1 MRINRIIFMVSE
13 IFFLMPVL
21 LFVSCAHPL
30 YEAREF
36 PNKTVSKT
44 FETDA
49 NQAYSAIRWALK
61 TSGYAIINENLEEGI
76 VTSGWLPTKADSH
89 YLEPFGHPDYGV
101 NGAYYRLEVKII
113 PEDVGSKTRVEIV
126 SRVRSM
132 MAQLKSSEIEEKKI
146 LNMVSDYLRKPDI
159 HLTNIGLE
167 E

>member
-1 MRINRIIFMVSE
+1 MKTNQAILKVSG
-13 IFFLMPVL
+13 FCFLIPVL
-21 LFVSCAHPL
+21 LLFSCAHSM

-36 PNKTVSKT
+36 ANQTVSKT

-49 NQAYSAIRWALK
+49 NHAYLAIRWALK
-61 TSGYAIINENLEEGI
+61 TSGYSIINENLEEGI
-76 VTSGWLPTKADSH
+76 VTSGWLPTKVDSH

-101 NGAYYRLEVKII
+101 NGAYYGLEVKII
-113 PEDVGSKTRVEIV
+113 PEDVGSKTRVEII
-126 SRVRSM
+126 SHVRSM